1 MKYCFS
7 VRSVALLLMLLAGT
21 GLAQV
26 SPQSKFYPVTPC
38 RAVDTRNPNG
48 AAGGPALGAG
58 TARAFQ
64 LAGACGVPVTA
75 RSVVTNL
82 TVTGPTAAGDLAIF
96 PTGTPSPQ
104 GATAINFRA
113 GQTRANNFIARLGT
127 TGDIAVFTEMP
138 GGSVHLII
146 DVSGYFEDPPA
157 APISTYIATANL
169 TTFGATP
176 QLIAH
181 IRDVGVNGWLNEQF
195 GATPT
200 FYPAMALQPTTIPG
214 SCTGTCQ
221 RDNYTMYPLQKQ
233 FFLNAL
239 YGNDQLRQRVAWALH
254 KFLVISGQQEIQP
267 SYMVP
272 YLNLLVSNAF
282 GNYWDIL
289 FSLTLNPAMGD
300 YLNMRTSTLQNP
312 NENYAREILQLFSI
326 GLVQLNTDGT
336 PKLDLGGNTIPTYTQ
351 YDINELSRVFTGWH
365 LAPQPAPGVDD
376 FFSSLIQ
383 SANDATHDKAKK
395 SLFCDWTNPVAPV
408 ACATVFPA
416 NQAALNDVVQ
426 AINAV
431 MAHPNVGP
439 YVSTQLIR
447 NLVTSNPSPAYVGRV
462 AAVFNNNGSGVKG
475 DLAATVR
482 AIVTDPEA
490 LAGAANP
497 NFGALRDPAFFTIAL
512 LRALGA
518 TGANGVGPSDGVL
531 APQVQ
536 TLGQNVFNPD
546 TVFSYYPND
555 NGVPGSPTLF
565 GPEFGIQSA
574 LTALR
579 RANLVNTLVYSNIP
593 TGANNPLGTA
603 LDLSGIQSF
612 SNDPAAMVEELN
624 QRLCHGLLSA
634 SAKAAIVTA
643 VNAVPSSSPRQRAQQ
658 AVYLVATSSQFQV
671 ER

>member
-1 MKYCFS
+1 MKYCLS
-7 VRSVALLLMLLAGT
+7 ARSVALLSLLLSGAA
-21 GLAQV
+21 LAQ
-26 SPQSKFYPVTPC
+26 SPQSLFYPVTPC
-38 RAVDTRNPNG
+38 RAADTRNPNG

-64 LAGACGVPVTA
+64 LAGACGIPATA
-75 RSVVTNL
+75 RAIVTNL
-82 TVTGPTAAGDLAIF
+82 TVTGATAAGDLAIF

-127 TGDIAVFTEMP
+127 TGDIAVFVEMP
-138 GGSVHLII
+138 SGSVHLII
-146 DVSGYFEDPPA
+146 DVAGYFEDPPA
-157 APISTYIATANL
+157 APISTYVGTANL

-176 QLIAH
+176 QLVAH

-195 GATPT
+195 AMPPNP
-200 FYPAMALQPTTIPG
+200 YPAMALQPTTIPG
-214 SCTGTCQ
+214 NCTGTCQ
-221 RDNYTMYPLQKQ
+221 RDNYTMYPLQNR
-233 FFLNAL
+233 FFVNAL
-239 YGNDQLRQRVAWALH
+239 YSPDQLRQRVAWALH

-272 YLNLLVSNAF
+272 YLNDLVNNAF

-289 FSLTLNPAMGD
+289 FILTLNPAMGD
-300 YLNMRTSTLQNP
+300 YLNMRTSTLSNP
-312 NENYAREILQLFSI
+312 NENYAREVLQLFSI

-365 LAPQPAPGVDD
+365 LAGQPAPGVDD
-376 FFSSLIQ
+376 YFTPLLQ
-383 SANDATHDKAKK
+383 SPNDALHDKGKK
-395 SLFCDWTNPVAPV
+395 SVFCDWTNPVAPV
-408 ACATVFPA
+408 GCAAIFPA
-416 NQAALNDVVQ
+416 NQSALNDVVQ
-426 AINAV
+426 AISTI

-439 YVSTQLIR
+439 YVSTQLIHG
-447 NLVTSNPSPAYVGRV
+447 LVTSNPSPAFVGRV

-490 LAGAANP
+490 LAGAADP

-512 LRALGA
+512 LRGLGA
-518 TGANGVGPSDGVL
+518 TAANGVGPSDGVL

-536 TLGQNVFNPD
+536 NLGQNVFNPD
-546 TVFSYYPND
+546 TVFSYYPAD
-555 NGVPGSPTLF
+555 NHLPGSSTLF
-565 GPEFGIQSA
+565 GPEYGVQSA

-643 VNAVPSSSPRQRAQQ
+643 VTAVPASSPRQRAQQ
-658 AVYLVATSSQFQV
+658 ATYLVATSSQFQV